1 MEKQK
6 VAVNEIG
13 CNETMRRKKGNS
25 SLSSA
30 ISKDSE
36 SVVIETK
43 ISWKDI
49 WDWETA
55 RITGARIFILL
66 NEKSSRICTARSNEV
81 DK

>member
-1 MEKQK
+1 MPFCASNGVEKHK
-6 VAVNEIG
+6 VVVNERR

-25 SLSSA
+25 SLSSV

-36 SVVIETK
+36 SVAIETK

-55 RITGARIFILL
+55 RITG
-66 NEKSSRICTARSNEV
+66 K
-81 DK
+81 